1 MSSTDRDRRNQL
13 ICLWAGPL
21 GYLLFGIGFWPVA
34 GFVPPLL
41 PSWGAGEISAV
52 YRSNTGGILVGMLI
66 IMAGVALL
74 AACFAGFTVQVKRM
88 AQGPSPYA
96 MATMISSSLVLI
108 SFFVCPVFMAAAAF
122 RPDRS
127 AEITLLMNDLAWI
140 ALVTPAAPAIVQA
153 VMIGCAIFAEPDKRR
168 TIPRWAGYFCFW
180 CAVLFIP
187 GALACIFKTGPFA
200 WNGLLAF
207 WLAAWLFGG
216 WIVVMTGVFARAV
229 QTQSEGA
236 A

>member
-1 MSSTDRDRRNQL
+1 MTGADRDRRNQL
-13 ICLWAGPL
+13 LCLWAGPI

-34 GFVPPLL
+34 GFVPPHL

-52 YRSNTGGILVGMLI
+52 YRGNTGGILAGMLI
-66 IMAGVALL
+66 IMFGVALL
-74 AACFAGFTVQVKRM
+74 AACFAAFAVQVKRI
-88 AQGPSPYA
+88 APAPSPYA

-122 RPDRS
+122 RPERS
-127 AEITLLMNDLAWI
+127 AEVTLLMNDLAWI

-153 VMIGCAIFAEPDKRR
+153 VMIGCAIFAEPDEAR

-216 WIVVMTGVFARAV
+216 WIVVMTLVFARAV
-229 QTQSEGA
+229 RTQAVRAG
-236 A
+236 